1 MITKTEAKALYDYYD
16 KLITKL
22 TKAKLALVEG
32 GVKSYT
38 IDGRSLTRF
47 DLDTLSREIEDAV
60 RNRAKYAAIMNG
72 KRARKAFGVI
82 PRDY

>member
-1 MITKTEAKALYDYYD
+1 M
-16 KLITKL
+16 
-22 TKAKLALVEG
+22 EG

-47 DLDTLSREIEDAV
+47 DLNTLSEEIEAAV
-60 RNRAKYAAIMNG
+60 RSRAKYAALMKG